1 MFLISKLIW
10 LVAQPLSIAFLL
22 SALAAFL
29 ALVGWRKLAGFSA
42 LASAI
47 VLFVT
52 LYTTAGSFALQ
63 SLEAHYPKPAADPQT
78 LSCMI
83 VLGGAFESEVTTARG
98 GIEFNQSADRFIE
111 ALRLAL
117 KYPQSRILIS
127 GGDGSFSG
135 VYEGEA
141 QASQRFFTAFGV
153 DAGRMVKE
161 NTSRTTYENTVNTA
175 ELLESQNLR
184 DCALITS
191 AFHMPR
197 SVALFKKAGIA
208 VTPWPADFRTSGK
221 VSLGLDVT
229 QPALNAQLTAT
240 AVREWMALIGYRL
253 AGRI

>member
-1 MFLISKLIW
+1 
-10 LVAQPLSIAFLL
+10 
-22 SALAAFL
+22 
-29 ALVGWRKLAGFSA
+29 
-42 LASAI
+42 
-47 VLFVT
+47 VLFIT
-52 LYTTAGSFALQ
+52 LYTSAGSFALQ
-63 SLEAHYPKPAADPQT
+63 SREGRYPKVADPET

-98 GIEFNQSADRFIE
+98 GIEFNQSADRFVE

-141 QASQRFFTAFGV
+141 QASERFFSAFGV

-175 ELLESQNLR
+175 DLLQAQGLR

-197 SVALFKKAGIA
+197 SVALFAKAGITI
-208 VTPWPADFRTSGK
+208 TPWPVDFRTSGR
-221 VSLGLDVT
+221 VSLGFDFT

-240 AVREWMALIGYRL
+240 AVREWMALAGYRL